1 MADVN
6 TLKWRII
13 TQFQKRVLNPV
24 TTRLPSQTLL
34 ETVGRK
40 SGEPR
45 VTPIGGQR
53 TGNQFRLVS
62 EHGEQSNYIRNI
74 RANNAVRLRL
84 HGMWHTG
91 TATVLP
97 DDDAVARLAQ
107 LPRLNSA
114 AVRVVGTDLL
124 TVRVDLV
131 DRETSSLQ

>member
-6 TLKWRII
+6 AWKRRII
-13 TQFQKRVLNPV
+13 TQFQKRVLNPL

-34 ETVGRK
+34 ETVGRS
-40 SGEPR
+40 SGQPR
-45 VTPIGGQR
+45 VTPIGGRR
-53 TGNQFRLVS
+53 TGNQFWLVA
-62 EHGEQSNYIRNI
+62 EHGGQSNYIRNI

-84 HGMWHTG
+84 HGTWHTG

-114 AVRVVGTDLL
+114 AVRAVGTDLL
-124 TVRVDLV
+124 TVRIDLT
-131 DRETSSLQ
+131 D